1 MRCILFPL
9 VYAYMRD
16 CNVYCGIVSC
26 NSRHESRRVMCSNR
40 LRRVLP
46 TVNQRVTEYA
56 KVKAWQHTASA
67 PITTLVE
74 ATTNSYHTYATHATT
89 VSSQKNKRTTLS
101 QRSPPC
107 ARSILIMASIHLV
120 NIHLDYIPHSI
131 LSLRTLPF
139 NAPKKNLKRIFR
151 KLPLDNFLQSA
162 FRTIPKPNQKS
173 LAESQKRGKW
183 QRHLIHG
190 TKQGMSFI
198 QHPWNVNIIRV

>member
-107 ARSILIMASIHLV
+107 ARSILILASIRLV
-120 NIHLDYIPHSI
+120 NIHLGCISHTFIPNFTFHSAAGRLFHASREMAMFGERHQASWEKFCI
-131 LSLRTLPF
+131 G
-139 NAPKKNLKRIFR
+139 
-151 KLPLDNFLQSA
+151 
-162 FRTIPKPNQKS
+162 
-173 LAESQKRGKW
+173 SQCV
-183 QRHLIHG
+183 I
-190 TKQGMSFI
+190 
-198 QHPWNVNIIRV
+198 